1 MHHLLHLFSDRN
13 STRTKIEYKTSS
25 IRKIECMI
33 MLDKYK
39 IVIKMQ
45 INSYSNKNVFMFL
58 DNLPFLKI
66 T

>member
-1 MHHLLHLFSDRN
+1 
-13 STRTKIEYKTSS
+13 
-25 IRKIECMI
+25 MI